1 MNGDEKSFLNYF
13 YAMKLHFLSFVLIMS
28 FSVSISWGQ
37 NWKTLPK
44 RYLQKVFM
52 DTTSKERPQFL
63 MYPVVAYSPET
74 NVEFGLSS
82 LYVRYAKGDT
92 TNRLSEINAFVFYT
106 LENQYGGILEHALYT
121 DKNKWFFLGKMKFQS
136 FPLSYYGIG
145 PNTSSNKIARV
156 DAFQFQLKERFLR
169 QIKGNFYGGLEM
181 DFQHLSNVDFALYQP
196 NPSFTFPRGANGSTN
211 VGFGLG
217 LLYDNRHNVLN
228 VRDGFFAEAA
238 FIHYHPHVGSQYN
251 FTTFTTDVRYFVPIR
266 KRNVLAL
273 QTIGQY
279 TYGDVPF
286 NQLALMGGENMMRG
300 YYTGRYRDNHYM
312 ALQAEYRML
321 PFSFAKRFG
330 ASVFFGTGLVGPSFS
345 GLQAKNMVVAG
356 GAGLRFLLFPKKDVW
371 VRLDFAVTE
380 EGNGFYIFIGEA
392 F

>member
-1 MNGDEKSFLNYF
+1 MKRWLFFLVVGWLFSPLVGMGQDWKS
-13 YAMKLHFLSFVLIMS
+13 
-28 FSVSISWGQ
+28 
-37 NWKTLPK
+37 LPK
-44 RYLQKVFM
+44 RYIHKVFL
-52 DTTSKERPQFL
+52 DTTAKEKPQFL

-74 NVEFGLSS
+74 NLEFGLSS
-82 LYVRYAKGDT
+82 LFVRYAKGDT
-92 TNRLSEINAFVFYT
+92 NNRLSELNAFLFYT
-106 LENQYGGILEHALYT
+106 LENQYGGIVEHALYT

-136 FPLSYYGIG
+136 FPLSYFGIG
-145 PNTSSNKIARV
+145 PNTSRTKIARV

-169 QIKGNFYGGLEM
+169 QIRGNFYGGLEL
-181 DFQHLSNVDFALYQP
+181 DFQHLGNVDFALEPANP
-196 NPSFTFPRGANGSTN
+196 NFQLPRGANGSTN
-211 VGFGLG
+211 LGFGLG

-228 VRDGFFAEAA
+228 VRDGLFAEAA
-238 FIHYHPHVGSQYN
+238 FIHYHPRLGSRFN

-279 TYGDVPF
+279 TYGEVPF

-312 ALQAEYRML
+312 AFQAEYRML

-330 ASVFFGTGLVGPSFS
+330 ASVFVGTGLVGPSFS
-345 GLQAKNMVVAG
+345 GLRAKNMVVAG

-380 EGNGFYIFIGEA
+380 EGNGVYIFIGEA